1 MSRKPSLFVK
11 KGIILLFVWSL
22 CGLVKSNA
30 NDVPLQGELS
40 SPQVTSVSVVVAE
53 DRKAVRAFEPQ
64 YPRVQALV
72 DRGICKMTGKDTI
85 SNAWRS
91 LVTTQDTIGIKVLS
105 SPGLSGTRPAVA
117 EAVITSLI
125 NAGIPASNILIW
137 DKHLADLRSAGFVDI
152 ATRHQVRVEGS
163 AEAGYDEKV
172 FYDNAILGT
181 LVWGDLEFGR
191 SDTKRG
197 RKSYFSK
204 LLTRQITKII
214 NIAPLLN
221 HNVAGIN
228 GCLCSL
234 ALGSVDNT
242 MRFELQED
250 RMARAIPEIYAQSP
264 LVDHTV
270 LNIMDAL
277 LAQYQG
283 EQTSLLQY
291 AVPLGQIWFSKDPVA
306 LDVLG
311 MAELDRQRE
320 VVGLPPSKDN
330 PDLYQNAT
338 LMELGV
344 SELRKIRIDQ
354 VK

>member
-1 MSRKPSLFVK
+1 VK
-11 KGIILLFVWSL
+11 KGIIILFFWSL
-22 CGLVKSNA
+22 CGLVKCVA
-30 NDVPLQGELS
+30 EDIPLQGNLP
-40 SPQVTSVSVVVAE
+40 SPKVTSVSVVVVE

-64 YPRVQALV
+64 FSLVQTLV

-85 SNAWRS
+85 SNAWKT
-91 LVTTQDTIGIKVLS
+91 LVTTQDVIGIKVLS

-117 EAVITSLI
+117 EAVVTSLI
-125 NAGIPASNILIW
+125 NSGIPTSNIIIW
-137 DKHLADLRSAGFVDI
+137 DKHIADLRSAGFVDV
-152 ATRHQVRVEGS
+152 ANRHQVRVQGS
-163 AEAGYDEKV
+163 AEMGYDEKV
-172 FYDNAILGT
+172 YYDNSILGT

-191 SDTKRG
+191 PDTKKG

-204 LLTRQITKII
+204 MLTSQVTKII

-242 MRFELQED
+242 MRFELQDD
-250 RMARAIPEIYAQSP
+250 RMARAIPEIYAQPP

-311 MAELDRQRE
+311 MAELDRQRQ
-320 VVGLPPSKDN
+320 VVGLPPSKAN
-330 PDLYQNAT
+330 PELYQNAT

-344 SELRKIRIDQ
+344 SEIRKIQINQ